1 MSQRNAGDLEFAL
14 AEAGYSLN
22 IDLATIKQQFSIL
35 DVAESLTGQDVK
47 KTGNT
52 YRLDDQSCP
61 LCGHNDCF
69 TLYPES
75 NSFHCFS
82 CDENGDVFDLIVKC
96 EQASDVYDA
105 ARLLLLNRLEV
116 TPKVRNI
123 VKMDQPVYSAPPTR
137 LQELFN
143 LAACHYRDQPPVSE

>member
-61 LCGHNDCF
+61 
-69 TLYPES
+69 
-75 NSFHCFS
+75 
-82 CDENGDVFDLIVKC
+82 
-96 EQASDVYDA
+96 
-105 ARLLLLNRLEV
+105 
-116 TPKVRNI
+116 
-123 VKMDQPVYSAPPTR
+123 
-137 LQELFN
+137 
-143 LAACHYRDQPPVSE
+143 